1 MTVPLP
7 PARPAWSRT
16 WALGT
21 IAVVVAVCEALSGLG
36 LLFFY
41 RPVAAAAHFGLVD
54 LAETS
59 PFAFVRQLHLW
70 GGHALLI
77 AAALHLFRVV
87 VAGDYRPP
95 RRHNY
100 QVGVVLGLVV
110 VALALTGYLLPW
122 DRHAQWLLALLAP
135 AGVAGGDAF
144 LTAVFALHCGVLPV
158 AGTLLIVHH
167 LGRARRDDATVTEK
181 QHR

>member
-7 PARPAWSRT
+7 PARPAWSHT

-21 IAVVVAVCEALSGLG
+21 IAVVVAVFEALTGLG

-41 RPVAAAAHFGLVD
+41 RPLVASAHLDLVD

-59 PFAFVRQLHLW
+59 PFAFVRALHLW

-77 AAALHLFRVV
+77 AASLHLFRVV
-87 VAGDYRPP
+87 VAGSYRPP
-95 RRHNY
+95 RGYNY
-100 QVGVVLGLVV
+100 YVGMILGLAV

-122 DRHAQWLLALLAP
+122 DRHAQWLLPLLAP
-135 AGVAGGDAF
+135 ADGAAGDAF
-144 LTAVFALHCGVLPV
+144 LTAVYALHCGALPV
-158 AGTLLIVHH
+158 AGALLAVHH
-167 LGRARRDDATVTEK
+167 LRRARRDDAPEPE
-181 QHR
+181 RP